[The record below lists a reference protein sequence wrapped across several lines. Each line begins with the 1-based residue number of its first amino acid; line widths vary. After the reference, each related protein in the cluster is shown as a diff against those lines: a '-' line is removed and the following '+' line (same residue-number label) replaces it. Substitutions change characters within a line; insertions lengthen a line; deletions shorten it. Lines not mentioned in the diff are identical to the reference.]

1 MDIKE
6 NTGVLFKND
15 RKTEKQPAYRGEINV
30 DGKHWAIAL
39 WDRKSSKGTT
49 YLSVAIQEFRD
60 VKNEPK
66 EEVVMQADKPHK
78 ETALNSYPDMDDEIP
93 F

>member
-15 RKTEKQPAYRGEINV
+15 RKSDKHPAYKGEINV
-30 DGKHWAIAL
+30 EGKHYSIAL
-39 WDRKSSKGTT
+39 WDRQSSKGTT
-49 YLSVAIQEFRD
+49 YLSVAIQEYRD
-60 VKNEPK
+60 LKNEPK
-66 EEVVMQADKPHK
+66 EETREEPK
-78 ETALNSYPDMDDEIP
+78 NSYENLDDSLP

>member
-15 RKTEKQPAYRGEINV
+15 RKSEKHPAYKGEINV
-30 DGKHWAIAL
+30 EGKHYSIAL
-39 WDRKSSKGTT
+39 WDRQSSKGTT

-66 EEVVMQADKPHK
+66 EEK
-78 ETALNSYPDMDDEIP
+78 EEPKNSYDNLDDEIP
-93 F
+93 FD

>member
-15 RKTEKQPAYRGEINV
+15 RKSEKHPAYKGKINV
-30 DGKHWAIAL
+30 EGKHYSIAL

-66 EEVVMQADKPHK
+66 EEVK
-78 ETALNSYPDMDDEIP
+78 EDTQNSYDNLDDEIP
-93 F
+93 FD

>member
-6 NTGVLFKND
+6 NTGVLFKTD
-15 RKTEKQPAYRGEINV
+15 RKSEKHPAYKGEINV
-30 DGKHWAIAL
+30 EGKHYSIAL
-39 WDRKSSKGTT
+39 WDRQSSKGTT
-49 YLSVAIQEFRD
+49 YLSVAIQEFQD

-66 EEVVMQADKPHK
+66 EEVALQCDKPHK
-78 ETALNSYPDMDDEIP
+78 ETALNSYDNLDDEIP

>member
-15 RKTEKQPAYRGEINV
+15 RKTDKQPAYKGEINV
-30 DGKHWAIAL
+30 EGKHWVIAL

-49 YLSVAIQEFRD
+49 YLSVAIQEFKD
-60 VKNEPK
+60 TKNEPK
-66 EEVVMQADKPHK
+66 EEV
-78 ETALNSYPDMDDEIP
+78 NSYSDMNDSIP

>member
-6 NTGVLFKND
+6 NTGVLFKNE
-15 RKTEKQPAYRGEINV
+15 RKSEKHPAYKGEINV
-30 DGKHWAIAL
+30 EGKHYSIAL
-39 WDRKSSKGTT
+39 WDRQSSKGIT

-66 EEVVMQADKPHK
+66 EEK
-78 ETALNSYPDMDDEIP
+78 EEPKNSYDNLNDDIP

>member
-15 RKTEKQPAYRGEINV
+15 RKTDKQPAYKGEINV
-30 DGKHWAIAL
+30 EGKHWAIAL
-39 WDRKSSKGTT
+39 WDRKSAKGTT

-60 VKNEPK
+60 VKK
-66 EEVVMQADKPHK
+66 EEEVK
-78 ETALNSYPDMDDEIP
+78 EEPQNSYDNLNDDIP
-93 F
+93 W

>member
-15 RKTEKQPAYRGEINV
+15 RKTEKHPAYKGEINV
-30 DGKHWAIAL
+30 EGKHYSIAL
-39 WDRKSSKGTT
+39 WDRQSSKGTT
-49 YLSVAIQEFRD
+49 YLSVVVQEFRD

-66 EEVVMQADKPHK
+66 EVKEEVK
-78 ETALNSYPDMDDEIP
+78 ESYDNLDDDIP

>member
-15 RKTEKQPAYRGEINV
+15 RKSEKHPAYKGEINV
-30 DGKHWAIAL
+30 EGKHYSIAL
-39 WDRKSSKGTT
+39 WDRQSSKGTT
-49 YLSVAIQEFRD
+49 YLSVAIQEYRD

-66 EEVVMQADKPHK
+66 EETK
-78 ETALNSYPDMDDEIP
+78 EPKSSYDNLDDSLP

>member
-15 RKTEKQPAYRGEINV
+15 RKTDKHPAYKGEINV
-30 DGKHWAIAL
+30 EGKHYSIAL
-39 WDRKSSKGTT
+39 WDRQSSKGTT

-66 EEVVMQADKPHK
+66 EEK
-78 ETALNSYPDMDDEIP
+78 EEPKSSYDNLDDEIP
-93 F
+93 FD

>member
-15 RKTEKQPAYRGEINV
+15 RKSEKHPAYKGEINV
-30 DGKHWAIAL
+30 EGKHYSIAL
-39 WDRKSSKGTT
+39 WDRQSSKGTT
-49 YLSVAIQEFRD
+49 YLSVAIQEYRD

-66 EEVVMQADKPHK
+66 EVKEVKD
-78 ETALNSYPDMDDEIP
+78 SYDNLDDDIP
-93 F
+93 W

>member
-30 DGKHWAIAL
+30 EGKYWAIAL

-66 EEVVMQADKPHK
+66 EEIK
-78 ETALNSYPDMDDEIP
+78 EEPKNSYDNLDDEIP

>member
-15 RKTEKQPAYRGEINV
+15 RKTDKHPAYKGEINV
-30 DGKHWAIAL
+30 EGKHYSIAL
-39 WDRKSSKGTT
+39 WDRKSSNGTT

-60 VKNEPK
+60 VKSEPK
-66 EEVVMQADKPHK
+66 EETK
-78 ETALNSYPDMDDEIP
+78 EPKNSYDNLDDDIP
-93 F
+93 FD

>member
-6 NTGVLFKND
+6 NTGVLFKNE
-15 RKTEKQPAYRGEINV
+15 RKSEKHPAYKGEINV
-30 DGKHWAIAL
+30 EGKHYSIAL
-39 WDRKSSKGTT
+39 WDRQSSKGAT

-66 EEVVMQADKPHK
+66 EAKEEVK
-78 ETALNSYPDMDDEIP
+78 ESYDNLDDDIP

>member
-15 RKTEKQPAYRGEINV
+15 RKSDKHPAYKGEINV
-30 DGKHWAIAL
+30 EGKHYSIAL
-39 WDRKSSKGTT
+39 WDRQSSKGTT
-49 YLSVAIQEFRD
+49 YLSVAIQEYRD

-66 EEVVMQADKPHK
+66 EETK
-78 ETALNSYPDMDDEIP
+78 ETKNSYDNLDDEIP

>member
-15 RKTEKQPAYRGEINV
+15 RKNDKQPAYRGEINV
-30 DGKHWAIAL
+30 EGKHWSIAL
-39 WDRKSSKGTT
+39 WDRKSSKGAT
-49 YLSVAIQEFRD
+49 YLSFAIQEFRD

-66 EEVVMQADKPHK
+66 EEHK
-78 ETALNSYPDMDDEIP
+78 DIPSDLDDDIP